1 MNSKDTQL
9 IRKITTEY
17 IDFIKRTNALIAETK
32 RATILTLKEV
42 LKLQDGDSI
51 LINEDGSIEVIPAG
65 TGKEDNMPE
74 NENKKTEKLTLN
86 GREITAEELERQR
99 EATKNQKGA
108 RLEEVSEGNF
118 RLHLND

>member
-17 IDFIKRTNALIAETK
+17 IDFIKRTNILVNETK
-32 RATILTLKEV
+32 RATILALKEV

-51 LINEDGSIEVIPAG
+51 LINEDGSVEVIPAG

-74 NENKKTEKLTLN
+74 NKDSEKLTLN
-86 GREITAEELERQR
+86 NREVTAEELNRQR
-99 EATKNQKGA
+99 EAIKNQEGA
-108 RLEEVSEGNF
+108 RLEEVSKGNF
-118 RLHLND
+118 RLHLNG

>member
-17 IDFIKRTNALIAETK
+17 IDFIKRTNALIDETK

-86 GREITAEELERQR
+86 GREVTAEELERQR